1 MMPRKLERV
10 VFLALAFALFAF
22 ASAIMLWP
30 SLSARMSDSVFLAS
44 MSALLLLV
52 GFYQLGITRA
62 RADTISEELAK
73 SPFRLLGLPIRFYT
87 SKIVFWQ
94 FRVLSIAIIALGI
107 LSAYVALLAYRR
119 GL

>member
-1 MMPRKLERV
+1 MSRKVERV
-10 VFLALAFALFAF
+10 VFLALAFVLFAF
-22 ASAIMLWP
+22 GFAIMLWP
-30 SLSARMSDSVFLAS
+30 SLSSRVSNCVFLAG
-44 MSALLLLV
+44 MSALLLFA
-52 GFYQLGITRA
+52 GIYQLGITCE

-73 SPFRLLGLPIRFYT
+73 SPFRRLGLPIRFYT

-107 LSAYVALLAYRR
+107 MAAYGALVAYRR